1 MKQFISNICLMALA
15 IAYFF
20 IAHTFIQ
27 AMESTK
33 IADLGYNEYDVV
45 CLAISIVFWLSGC
58 GTLAFTAWLNR
69 NGEL

>member
-45 CLAISIVFWLSGC
+45 CLVIAIIFGLSGC
-58 GTLAFTAWLNR
+58 FVLSLTAWLNR
-69 NGEL
+69 Y